1 MIRGSDGLDY
11 EDLTQRLLSNPAK
24 TPHNDW
30 LVYHRK
36 QGRSQAFIE
45 AWEDGWEAGEGFNG
59 RRVAEINTARYL
71 LPGGEVFED
80 IQRRLNEHVPGTVL
94 KTVSWHTY
102 PGVTVDTYASE
113 QQRPGPHYLRPDVA
127 GTIIA
132 PLPTSSP

>member
-36 QGRSQAFIE
+36 QGRSEAFLKVWNE
-45 AWEDGWEAGEGFNG
+45 GWENGPGERG
-59 RRVAEINTARYL
+59 AKSLTSCYL

-80 IQRRLNEHVPGTVL
+80 IQRRLDEQAPGTVL

-102 PGVTVDTYASE
+102 PGVAIDTYASE
-113 QQRPGPHYLRPDVA
+113 QRRPGSHYLRPDVA